1 MRVLFVHFL
10 STLIIICS
18 MVITR
23 PKGLK
28 VKFSAV
34 YRLPFYDVIPGFVVH
49 PSTSELA
56 ERLQVDSEFL
66 SKENYSGIYDEN
78 GDFIPQYCDDPEKIP
93 QSTLVANQDKTPP
106 SQDASPGG
114 TPGPDDTPAE
124 A

>member
-1 MRVLFVHFL
+1 
-10 STLIIICS
+10 

-93 QSTLVANQDKTPP
+93 QSTFVANPDITPP
-106 SQDASPGG
+106 SPDGPLGG
-114 TPGPDDTPAE
+114 APGPVDPPAE
-124 A
+124 P

>member
-1 MRVLFVHFL
+1 
-10 STLIIICS
+10 

-23 PKGLK
+23 PKSLK
-28 VKFSAV
+28 VKISAV
-34 YRLPFYDVIPGFVVH
+34 HRLSFYDVIPGFVVH

-93 QSTLVANQDKTPP
+93 QSTLVANQDKTLP
-106 SQDASPGG
+106 SQDASPGE
-114 TPGPDDTPAE
+114 TPGPDEISAE

>member
-1 MRVLFVHFL
+1 
-10 STLIIICS
+10 

-28 VKFSAV
+28 VKLSAV
-34 YRLPFYDVIPGFVVH
+34 YRLSFYDVIPGFVVH

-78 GDFIPQYCDDPEKIP
+78 GDFVPLYCDDPEKIP
-93 QSTLVANQDKTPP
+93 RSTFVANQDTNTP

-114 TPGPDDTPAE
+114 TQGPDDTSAE